1 LEAACKRVPVVVS
14 KVNPYA
20 LDTDAPVFWVEHQ
33 SDWYKHL
40 KFLINNKNARL
51 DYGEKIYEWATK
63 KYHLK
68 DINIG
73 RKSTFE
79 DLINS

>member
-1 LEAACKRVPVVVS
+1 LEAACKKVPVVVS

-51 DYGEKIYEWATK
+51 DYGEKIYEWAIK

-79 DLINS
+79 NLINS

>member
-1 LEAACKRVPVVVS
+1 VA
-14 KVNPYA
+14 
-20 LDTDAPVFWVEHQ
+20 APVFWVEHQ

-51 DYGEKIYEWATK
+51 DYGEKIYEWANK

-79 DLINS
+79 NLRPNRIYKTGNFKDGFANPDLR